1 MSVRE
6 SEFVQFVGMREI
18 EPLNTFD
25 DPDESMGEAF
35 GADWPEPLSS
45 KWTRLDRERYQTDN
59 PHAKEFVAEF
69 RHSHFVH
76 ARDGSATEA
85 THFSLGRD
93 ELLDRM
99 RNLSTQ
105 GVEPDS
111 SVAALAQLD
120 SQANYKLK
128 NSLNTEPSD
137 HQEAEDILP

>member
-1 MSVRE
+1 MSVKE
-6 SEFVQFVGMREI
+6 SDFVQFVGIREI
-18 EPLNTFD
+18 KPLGSIFENPD
-25 DPDESMGEAF
+25 DEDEAF

-45 KWTRLDRERYQTDN
+45 QWTRLDRERYQTDN

-76 ARDGSATEA
+76 ARNGSATDT

-99 RNLSTQ
+99 RNLSMQ
-105 GVEPDS
+105 SVEPDS
-111 SVAALAQLD
+111 SMAALAQLD

-128 NSLNTEPSD
+128 NSLNTKPSD
-137 HQEAEDILP
+137 HLEAEDIQP